1 MPSSLSAWFGYD
13 ELRYE
18 SGGMVG
24 CGQLCC
30 GMSERE

>member
-18 SGGMVG
+18 SGGWSVVA
-24 CGQLCC
+24 
-30 GMSERE
+30 SYVAA